1 VAGGVFRQVEDLV
14 GVHLAPP
21 PLVQKTGGLH
31 QGPVRVQGLGKGHL
45 APLVQGL
52 GQNLPLL
59 FPQQGGQG
67 LEDLGL

>member
-1 VAGGVFRQVEDLV
+1 MTMITNSSSV
-14 GVHLAPP
+14 P
-21 PLVQKTGGLH
+21 
-31 QGPVRVQGLGKGHL
+31 L